1 MRVILQRV
9 SKASVLVNN
18 NIVGN
23 INKGL
28 LVLVGFTNTD
38 TSKEIDYM
46 VDKIIN
52 LRIFD
57 DDNGVMNRS
66 LKDINGSILSVSQ
79 FTLYADTSHGRR
91 PSYTKALNGDRA
103 IILYEE
109 FNRKIKEAGIN
120 IETGIFG
127 ANMEVSLIND
137 GPVSIIIE
145 RENKN
150 GEKV

>member
-103 IILYEE
+103 IILYGE

-150 GEKV
+150 GEK

>member
-109 FNRKIKEAGIN
+109 FNRKIKEADIN

-150 GEKV
+150 G

>member
-91 PSYTKALNGDRA
+91 PSYTKVLNGDRA

-150 GEKV
+150 GEK